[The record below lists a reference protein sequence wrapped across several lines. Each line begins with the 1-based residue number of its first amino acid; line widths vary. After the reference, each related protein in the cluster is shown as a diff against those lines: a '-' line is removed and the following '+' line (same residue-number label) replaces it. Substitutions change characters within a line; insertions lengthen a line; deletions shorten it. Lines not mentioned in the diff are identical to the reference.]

1 MKLNIRALSNA
12 VVRRMTTIAKNP
24 EVLKKGTIGE
34 HVDLHVDKLL
44 NDYQKEVGESKEE
57 PVKIIKENE

>member
-12 VVRRMTTIAKNP
+12 VIKRMTTIAKNP
-24 EVLKKGTIGE
+24 EALKHGTVGD
-34 HVDLHVDKLL
+34 HVDSHMDQLL
-44 NDYQKEVGESKEE
+44 DDYQKSVGENKKE